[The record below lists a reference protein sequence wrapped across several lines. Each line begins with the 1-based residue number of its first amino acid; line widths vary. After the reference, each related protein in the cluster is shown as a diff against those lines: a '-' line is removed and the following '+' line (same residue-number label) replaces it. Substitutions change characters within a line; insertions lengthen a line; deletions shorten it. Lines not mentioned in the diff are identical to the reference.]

1 MHKPKPTE
9 QFIKTFVYSLTKT
22 DPDGQKHLRTYV
34 TVPHRLNVVIQ
45 SWKISD
51 TWTSYGGDSFVSKEE
66 ARKDWEDSINNGY
79 TPLVDDKGNLIV
91 KNDIHGM
98 FTTNTITVRSDV
110 ETQFHRMMDM
120 VKLQHDNYIS
130 KPNFDSDITSYALN
144 A

>member
-1 MHKPKPTE
+1 MHETKHTE

-66 ARKDWEDSINNGY
+66 ARQDWEDSINNGY

-91 KNDIHGM
+91 KNSTHGM

-130 KPNFDSDITSYALN
+130 KPNFDGDITSYALN

>member
-1 MHKPKPTE
+1 MHETKPTE

-66 ARKDWEDSINNGY
+66 ARQDWEDSINNGY

-91 KNDIHGM
+91 KNSTHGM

-130 KPNFDSDITSYALN
+130 KPNFDGDITSYALN

>member
-1 MHKPKPTE
+1 MHETKPTE

-45 SWKISD
+45 SWKISN

-79 TPLVDDKGNLIV
+79 TPLVDDKGKLIV

-130 KPNFDSDITSYALN
+130 KPDLDSDSTSYALN